1 MEFTFVNKFFR
12 QKTRSKDHL
21 MYSENNLTFAKV
33 DETFLIKGIRTEDE
47 EMKKFLFTLG
57 CYEGEEVT
65 VISLLA
71 DNYIVHIK
79 GARYSI
85 DRELAKTIL
94 I

>member
-12 QKTRSKDHL
+12 QKTQSAGHK
-21 MYSENNLTFAKV
+21 MQSEKNLTFAKV
-33 DETFLIKGIRTEDE
+33 DETFLIKGIRTDDE